1 MDWKGITRDQ
11 LKIKIHHVGGIG
23 GYGPTTVL
31 SKLKHVQWIVY
42 DQEKEALNKS
52 ERLKERDLSFVNK
65 CVGKNNGKAK
75 FNLTFGESASSLLK
89 PEREA
94 FNYTIINSDGTAQ
107 IWGLHTR
114 VVKSFGVRVY
124 SLGWL
129 VNKKKV
135 PEIDFLSIDAQGA
148 ELDILN
154 GAAGLLKTTILGVVC
169 ETDFVELYNKQPLF
183 GDIQLR
189 LAQDKFRLCQIYN
202 HQFFNNWPN
211 YKEFQGKGFD
221 TAAESLFLKVPNYF
235 NYERVEDIVRALKL
249 AAIGVAFDQLDFSMG
264 VIRSIEG
271 EGLFS
276 IKELANKTKVFYL
289 RLLDDLYTCAK
300 NAQKSYHSYVYA
312 STNASDRGLIVHSE
326 NLKSRITRNFSK
338 LLIFLKYWSIL
349 VRRGIL
355 NGNKAYFSD
364 ISMIYGKYGF
374 HDLARAHDT
383 RYLYYLLNLYPSK
396 IDRILNFFCNFKLY
410 KEAEMANRNYF
421 KGSY

>member
-23 GYGPTTVL
+23 GYGPTGVL
-31 SKLKHVQWIVY
+31 NKLKHVQWIVY
-42 DQEKEALNKS
+42 DQEKEALGKS
-52 ERLKERDLSFVNK
+52 ERLKGRDVSFVNK
-65 CVGKNNGKAK
+65 CVGKNNGKGK

-107 IWGLHTR
+107 IWGLHTK
-114 VVKSFGVRVY
+114 VVKSFSVRVY
-124 SLGWL
+124 SLSWL
-129 VNKKKV
+129 VNKKTV
-135 PEIDFLSIDAQGA
+135 PEIDFLSMDTQGA

-154 GAAGLLKTTILGVVC
+154 GAAGLLKTSIVGVVC
-169 ETDFVELYNKQPLF
+169 ETDFVELYKKQPLF

-221 TAAESLFLKVPNYF
+221 TAAESLFLKDPNYF
-235 NYERVEDIVRALKL
+235 NYERVEDVVRVLKL
-249 AAIGVAFDQLDFSMG
+249 AAIGVVFDQLDFSMG
-264 VIRSIEG
+264 IMRSIE
-271 EGLFS
+271 EKGLFS
-276 IKELANKTKVFYL
+276 VKELANRTKVSYL
-289 RLLDDLYTCAK
+289 MLLDDLYTCSK
-300 NAQKSYHSYVYA
+300 NAQKGHPTYEYG
-312 STNASDRGLIVHSE
+312 STNLSDRPAVHSE
-326 NLKSRITRNFSK
+326 NLKRRTIRNFSK
-338 LLIFLKYWSIL
+338 LLIFLKYWVIL
-349 VRRGIL
+349 ARKAIL

-364 ISMIYGKYGF
+364 ISMIYGQYGY
-374 HDLARAHDT
+374 HDLARVHDK
-383 RYLYYLLNLYPSK
+383 RLLYYLLNLYPSK

-410 KEAEMANRNYF
+410 KETEMANRNYF